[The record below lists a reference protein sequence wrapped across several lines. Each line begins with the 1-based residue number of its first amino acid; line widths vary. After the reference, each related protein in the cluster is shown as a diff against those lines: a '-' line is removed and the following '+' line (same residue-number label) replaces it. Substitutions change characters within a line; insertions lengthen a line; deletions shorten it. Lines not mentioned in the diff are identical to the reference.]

1 MRTEM
6 AAEALRL
13 EPDTERMAARLA
25 RQIETRNFDGL
36 ADYFHPQVICR
47 LLIPSGLLTPVGAPA
62 LISKLRQWFGDADQ
76 FSMESRQIS
85 VVGDHLHLVYRLSL
99 REGGL
104 RYVVEQQSYSR
115 LEGGRITHFDLVCSG
130 FQADAGSEA

>member
-1 MRTEM
+1 M

-13 EPDTERMAARLA
+13 EPDTQTMAARLA

-36 ADYFHPQVICR
+36 ADYFHPQVSCR

-76 FSMESRQIS
+76 FSMESHQIS
-85 VVGDHLHLVYRLSL
+85 YVGDHLHIGYRIRL
-99 REGGL
+99 REGGV
-104 RYVVEQQSYSR
+104 RHVVEQQTYSR
-115 LEGGRITHFDLVCSG
+115 VEGGLITHFDLVCSG
-130 FQADAGSEA
+130 FHRDPGSQA